1 MESLLIDFVNTLD
14 SSLKKMQERVGESS
28 GFARLTISQ
37 LQYIDAIYELRE
49 PTITE
54 IAHRLNVTKASVTAG
69 INKLVKGGYVMKT
82 RSNEDKR
89 VFHISLTRAGER
101 LVQLKHQALRD
112 YEEFILEALSDEESR
127 QFHAILAKLVT
138 LFEEE

>member
-14 SSLKKMQERVGESS
+14 SSLKKMQERVGEGS